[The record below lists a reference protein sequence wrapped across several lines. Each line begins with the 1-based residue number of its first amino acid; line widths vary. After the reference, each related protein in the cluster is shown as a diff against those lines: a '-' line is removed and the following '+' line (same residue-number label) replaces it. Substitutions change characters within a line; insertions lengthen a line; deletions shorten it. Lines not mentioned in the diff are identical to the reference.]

1 MMKSVPP
8 VTPVI
13 FVMPV
18 IEIKIMEHGT
28 GQEGFPV
35 APETQ
40 SLIESVAQLRHIM
53 AVPIGRCAAM
63 LPELL
68 HLLHE
73 GMLFQRMKDF
83 FKFTICLVRFHTHSV
98 PQGDG
103 AIKPEN
109 VNKSPHIVQKA
120 GSTLKNHLKYKIGQK
135 TTI

>member
-28 GQEGFPV
+28 GQESFPV
-35 APETQ
+35 TPKAQ
-40 SLIESVAQLRHIM
+40 SLIESVAQLRHLM